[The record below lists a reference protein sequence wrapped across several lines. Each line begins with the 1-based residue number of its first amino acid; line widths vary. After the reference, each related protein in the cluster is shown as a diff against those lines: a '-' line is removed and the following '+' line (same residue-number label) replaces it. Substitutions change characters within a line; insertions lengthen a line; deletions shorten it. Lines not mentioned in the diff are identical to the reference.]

1 MRIDAHFHLWDLDR
15 HEHAWT
21 RESPVLHRTYRPADL
36 RPALAAAGVGRAVL
50 VQTVPE
56 PWETPELLALAAE
69 EEFIGAV
76 VGWSDLTAPGVADAI
91 ARLRALP
98 GGRFLTGL
106 RHNVQDEPGTTWFT
120 RPEVRRGLRAL
131 GAAGLVYDLLVRPDQ
146 LGAAVALARALPEV
160 RFVLDHAGNPVI
172 GAAPAPEWTA
182 AMAALGELP
191 HVAVKFSGL
200 LTRTGEADPVTAL
213 APYAE
218 TLLGTLGPDRVL
230 FGSDWPVCRL
240 TAEYDA
246 VLAVTEALLA
256 PLAPAARAAVLGTN
270 AATWYAITA

>member
-36 RPALAAAGVGRAVL
+36 RPALAAAGVERAVL

-56 PWETPELLALAAE
+56 PWETPELLALAEE

-76 VGWSDLTAPGVADAI
+76 VGWSDLTDPGLATALD
-91 ARLRALP
+91 RLRALP

-106 RHNVQDEPGTTWFT
+106 RHNVQDEPGTTWFA
-120 RPEVRRGLRAL
+120 RPEVREGLRAL
-131 GAAGLVYDLLVRPDQ
+131 GAAGLAYDLLVRPDQ
-146 LGAAVALARALPEV
+146 LTAAVALARALPEV
-160 RFVLDHAGNPVI
+160 RFVLDHAGNPVV
-172 GAAPAPEWTA
+172 GPRPAPEWTA
-182 AMAALGELP
+182 AMRALGELP

-200 LTRTGEADPVTAL
+200 LTRTGGADPVTVL
-213 APYAE
+213 APCLA
-218 TLLGTLGPDRVL
+218 TLLDTLGPRRVL

-240 TAEYDA
+240 TAEYA
-246 VLAVTEALLA
+246 TVLAVTETLLA
-256 PLAPAARAAVLGTN
+256 PLAPAERAAVLGTN

>member
-21 RESPVLHRTYRPADL
+21 RESPALHRSYRPADL
-36 RPALAAAGVGRAVL
+36 RPALAAAGVERAVL

-56 PWETPELLALAAE
+56 PWETPELLALAE
-69 EEFIGAV
+69 EEELIGAV
-76 VGWSDLTAPGVADAI
+76 VGWSDLADPDLPAAL

-106 RHNVQDEPGTTWFT
+106 RHNVQDEPGTVWFT

-131 GAAGLVYDLLVRPDQ
+131 GAAGLAYDLLVRPDQ
-146 LGAAVALARALPEV
+146 LTAAVALVHALPEV

-172 GAAPAPEWTA
+172 GPRPAPEWTA
-182 AMAALGELP
+182 AMTALGELP
-191 HVAVKFSGL
+191 NVSVKFSGL
-200 LTRTGEADPVTAL
+200 LTRTGQSDPATAL
-213 APYAE
+213 APYAAA
-218 TLLGTLGPDRVL
+218 LFATLGPRRVL

-240 TAEYDA
+240 NSEYDE
-246 VLAVTEALLA
+246 VLAVTETLIA
-256 PLAPAARAAVLGTN
+256 PLAPVDRAAVLGTN
-270 AATWYAITA
+270 AAAWYAVRA